1 MVKELKSVI
10 EELFPQLA
18 KDPDLLN
25 EFDETII
32 TRSFKKST
40 LIVNYGDHIKYI
52 PLVLDGVLKVLR
64 ENEDGKEVLLYF
76 LERGQTCA
84 ASFSCCMIKKRSEIK
99 VIADTDCRIAFIPL
113 AKANTWMKKY
123 DAWRD
128 FVFNAYEARLFA
140 MIDTVDRLAFT
151 NLDQQL
157 LEYLE
162 SRSVQTED
170 HTIRMSHAEIA
181 RDLSASREAIS
192 RLLKKLED
200 QNKLKLGRNK
210 ITLEH

>member
-10 EELFPQLA
+10 KEQFPQLA
-18 KDPDLLN
+18 EDPDLLK
-25 EFDETII
+25 EFDKTII

-40 LIVNYGDHIKYI
+40 VIVDYGDHIKYI

-84 ASFSCCMIKKRSEIK
+84 ASFSCCLTKKRSEIK
-99 VIADTDCRIAFIPL
+99 LIADTNCRVALIPL
-113 AKANTWMKKY
+113 AKANNWMKKY

-128 FVFNAYEARLFA
+128 YVFNAFEARLFA

-162 SRSVQTED
+162 SRSVQIAD

-200 QNKLKLGRNK
+200 QKKVKLGRNK